1 MDNSPFNPLVDSLSD
16 LSTTELADKINE
28 LSRKYFMTKNPEV
41 QNQIR
46 AILEMYN
53 SEFATRQAKE
63 MENDQNGENSLDNLI
78 NIS

>member
-16 LSTTELADKINE
+16 LSTGELTDKINE
-28 LSRKYFMTKNPEV
+28 LSRKYFMTNNPEV

-46 AILEMYN
+46 AVLEMYN
-53 SEFATRQAKE
+53 SEAATRQAKE
-63 MENDQNGENSLDNLI
+63 IENNQNGENSLDNLI

>member
-16 LSTTELADKINE
+16 LSTSELTDKINE

-41 QNQIR
+41 QYQIQ
-46 AILEMYN
+46 AVLEMYN
-53 SEFATRQAKE
+53 SEAATRQAKD
-63 MENDQNGENSLDNLI
+63 MENDQNGETILDNLI

>member
-16 LSTTELADKINE
+16 LSTSDLTDKINE
-28 LSRKYFMTKNPEV
+28 LSLKYFMTKIPEV
-41 QNQIR
+41 QYQIQ
-46 AILEMYN
+46 AVLEMYN
-53 SEFATRQAKE
+53 SEAATRQAKD